1 MVPEPSKRSFH
12 FPIPAEALP
21 YFCHPTL
28 EPFTAPVS
36 HDGLAYAASGF
47 VALRVRRFQ
56 GYPEDLPD
64 CPPFLLKRLLS
75 LPWDDFGR
83 ETARTQWRLM
93 DDARGTIYRGGP
105 LPLWLERKGKAIL
118 SRDTLVRTA
127 GGPLVPL
134 ALLQLIARLPRVE
147 IRMVPAVNSDITGQP
162 ILFRFSGG
170 EGIIPALYK
179 GLHPRDIPVEAFSL
193 FNPKPGPLLPGGLV

>member
-1 MVPEPSKRSFH
+1 MIPEPSKRPFH

-21 YFCHPTL
+21 YFCHPAL
-28 EPFTAPVS
+28 EPFTAQVN

-56 GYPEDLPD
+56 GYAEDLPE
-64 CPPFLLKRLLS
+64 CPPFLLKRILS

-83 ETARTQWRLM
+83 ETARTEWRLM

-105 LPLWLERKGKAIL
+105 LPLWLEEKGKTVL

-134 ALLQLIARLPRVE
+134 AMLQLIARLPRAE
-147 IRMVPAVNSDITGQP
+147 IRMVPDSNRIPGENP

-170 EGIIPALYK
+170 EGIIACLYPDFRKAPA
-179 GLHPRDIPVEAFSL
+179 PAFSL
-193 FNPKPGPLLPGGLV
+193 FNSKPGPILPGGLI